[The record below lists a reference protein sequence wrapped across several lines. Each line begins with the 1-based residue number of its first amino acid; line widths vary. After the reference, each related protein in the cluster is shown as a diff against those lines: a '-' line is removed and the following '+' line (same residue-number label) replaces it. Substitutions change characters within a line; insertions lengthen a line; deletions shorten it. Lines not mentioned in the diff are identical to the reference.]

1 MEYGIA
7 LASNVDAWKRV
18 KRAEELGF
26 THAWFYDSQL
36 LLPDIF
42 VSMALA
48 AEHTSKIKLGTG
60 VIVPSNSIRPILRS
74 RIGDAQPAR
83 ARQDHLRRR
92 YGIHG
97 AQHDGP
103 RARLFDKA

>member
-7 LASNVDAWKRV
+7 LASNVDAWKTV

-26 THAWFYDSQL
+26 TDAWFYDSQL

-60 VIVPSNSIRPILRS
+60 VIVPSNRIAHPAPPHWRRSTSSRPAGSSLASVRDS
-74 RIGDAQPAR
+74 RR
-83 ARQDHLRRR
+83 ATQWDSGR
-92 YGIHG
+92 
-97 AQHDGP
+97 
-103 RARLFDKA
+103 

>member
-7 LASNVDAWKRV
+7 LASDVDAWKTV

-42 VSMALA
+42 VPMALA
-48 AEHTSKIKLGTG
+48 AEHTPKITLGTG
-60 VIVPSNSIRPILRS
+60 VLIPPVEMEQVDRVRLHGGASPQYSSGSNSVVTLRS
-74 RIGDAQPAR
+74 ASVMS
-83 ARQDHLRRR
+83 HK
-92 YGIHG
+92 HS
-97 AQHDGP
+97 
-103 RARLFDKA
+103 

>member
-7 LASNVDAWKRV
+7 LASNVDAWKTV

-60 VIVPSNSIRPILRS
+60 VIGAEQPHRAIVRG

-83 ARQDHLRRR
+83 ARQDRLWRRD
-92 YGIHG
+92 GIHR
-97 AQHDGP
+97 AQHDGLG
-103 RARLFDKA
+103 R